1 MDATITPATE
11 GKGLAR
17 SPGALAGIKIIDL
30 TRVLGGPYCTMIL
43 SDHGAEVI
51 KIEPPQG
58 DEVRDWGPP
67 FHEGDAS
74 YFIGIN
80 RNKRS
85 LALDIGKPQGK
96 AVLLRLL
103 QDADVLVENFKPGA
117 MEKWGLGYA
126 ADLAPKFPGLIHC
139 RISGFGADGPLGGL
153 PGYDAILQAM
163 TGLMSVN
170 GDANTGPMRL
180 GTAIVD
186 MGTGLYSAI
195 GILMALQERTHSG
208 HGQYLDMTLYDC
220 GMALLHPQ
228 AANFFLNGK
237 RPAGTGNP
245 HPNLVPY
252 DKFPTRT
259 CDIFIASGNNGQ
271 FRKLCEI
278 IGRPDM
284 AADPRFASN
293 AERNHNRDALSEQ
306 LAAAFAGQDGNGLAL
321 RLIRGGVPAGPVLPV
336 DQSTTAPHTLHREM
350 VTELGWYRG
359 LGTPIKLSR
368 TPGGTRAAPPA
379 SANTARRCSPRTAT
393 PRRKSPSWSRKA
405 SCCAS
410 GATLSRV
417 ANDPPADLL
426 PGSTGTAM
434 DVTIAPTLAPSL
446 APGAPAR
453 ERLRLRGRGVVP
465 WAVFYPD
472 WYAQTYPDAVGQT
485 VTRGFHAVLLHYLDH
500 GQKAGHSPTPYFDEA
515 WYRATYPGVAAA
527 IADGKIESRLRPLL
541 PLGLSRPVAALAVR

>member
-1 MDATITPATE
+1 MDGTIKPATE

-17 SPGALAGIKIIDL
+17 SPGALSGVKVIDL

-67 FHEGDAS
+67 FHDGDAS

-103 QDADVLVENFKPGA
+103 EGADVLIENFKPGS
-117 MEKWGLGYA
+117 MEKWGLGYE
-126 ADLAPKFPGLIHC
+126 ADLEPRFPGLIHC
-139 RISGFGADGPLGGL
+139 RISGFGGDGPLGGL

-170 GDANTGPMRL
+170 GDASTGPMRL
-180 GTAIVD
+180 GTAMVD

-195 GILMALQERTHSG
+195 GILMALQERARSG
-208 HGQYLDMTLYDC
+208 RGQCLDMTLYDC

-228 AANFFLNGK
+228 AANYFLNGK
-237 RPAGTGNP
+237 RPTGTGNP

-259 CDIFIASGNNGQ
+259 CEIFIASGNNGQ

-278 IGRPDM
+278 IGRPELAD
-284 AADPRFASN
+284 DPRFASN
-293 AERNHNRDALSEQ
+293 AERNSNRDALSEQ
-306 LAAAFAGQDGNGLAL
+306 LAAAFAGQDGKELAL
-321 RLIRGGVPAGPVLPV
+321 KLIRGGVPAGPVLPV
-336 DQSTTAPHTLHREM
+336 DQSTAAPHTAHREM
-350 VTELGWYRG
+350 VTELDWYRG

-368 TPGGTRAAPPA
+368 TPGGTRATPPRFGEHGA
-379 SANTARRCSPRTAT
+379 EILAQHGYSPEQITELA
-393 PRRKSPSWSRKA
+393 
-405 SCCAS
+405 AS
-410 GATLSRV
+410 GVVLH
-417 ANDPPADLL
+417 
-426 PGSTGTAM
+426 
-434 DVTIAPTLAPSL
+434 
-446 APGAPAR
+446 
-453 ERLRLRGRGVVP
+453 ERRR
-465 WAVFYPD
+465 
-472 WYAQTYPDAVGQT
+472 T
-485 VTRGFHAVLLHYLDH
+485 
-500 GQKAGHSPTPYFDEA
+500 
-515 WYRATYPGVAAA
+515 
-527 IADGKIESRLRPLL
+527 
-541 PLGLSRPVAALAVR
+541 

>member
-1 MDATITPATE
+1 MDGTINPVTE

-17 SPGALAGIKIIDL
+17 SAGALAGIKVIDL

-103 QDADVLVENFKPGA
+103 QDADVLVENFKPGS
-117 MEKWGLGYA
+117 MEKWGLGYE

-195 GILMALQERTHSG
+195 GILMALQERARSG

-237 RPAGTGNP
+237 RPTGTGNP

-252 DKFPTRT
+252 DKFPTQT
-259 CDIFIASGNNGQ
+259 CEIFIASGNNGQ
-271 FRKLCEI
+271 FRKLCEL

-284 AADPRFASN
+284 ADDPRFASN

-306 LAAAFAGQDGNGLAL
+306 LAAAFAGQDGNELAL

-336 DQSTTAPHTLHREM
+336 DQSTAAPHTAHREM

-368 TPGGTRAAPPA
+368 TPGGTRAVPP
-379 SANTARRCSPRTAT
+379 SFGEH
-393 PRRKSPSWSRKA
+393 
-405 SCCAS
+405 
-410 GATLSRV
+410 GAEVLAAHGYTEAEV
-417 ANDPPADLL
+417 AEL
-426 PGSTGTAM
+426 
-434 DVTIAPTLAPSL
+434 IAQGVVL
-446 APGAPAR
+446 R
-453 ERLRLRGRGVVP
+453 ERR
-465 WAVFYPD
+465 
-472 WYAQTYPDAVGQT
+472 
-485 VTRGFHAVLLHYLDH
+485 HA
-500 GQKAGHSPTPYFDEA
+500 
-515 WYRATYPGVAAA
+515 
-527 IADGKIESRLRPLL
+527 
-541 PLGLSRPVAALAVR
+541 